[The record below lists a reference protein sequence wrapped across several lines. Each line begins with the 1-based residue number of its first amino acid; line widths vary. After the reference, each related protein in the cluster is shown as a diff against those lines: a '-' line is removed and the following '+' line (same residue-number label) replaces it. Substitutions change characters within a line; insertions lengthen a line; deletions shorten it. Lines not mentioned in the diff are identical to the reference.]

1 MEFRVD
7 RERDRRSVVHPPAP
21 ALEQVRPCAGRFV
34 LLRGARLIHGI
45 PRRGCCRA
53 EGAGAD
59 SDEPDWFRVELKA
72 GKTCRLDLQGEHTG
86 RGNSFRSATDHSSR
100 MDRKK

>member
-1 MEFRVD
+1 MESRVD
-7 RERDRRSVVHPPAP
+7 WERNCCAAVHPPP
-21 ALEQVRPCAGRFV
+21 TALEQVRACAGRFV

-45 PRRGCCRA
+45 PRCGCCRA

-59 SDEPDWFRVELKA
+59 SNEPDWFRVELKA